1 MNYEAETK
9 KSSKGKLR
17 SSFYWIF
24 YDKGD
29 ETKETIESICILFT
43 ILAVTMAAQFL
54 MVGTVKEQIDE
65 WETSTISKWR
75 VVGKFVDDTYREN
88 TYYLALQDSKYKW
101 AKEVSNVKYNITNVG
116 STVSVEY
123 TKSDLFPENKPKYL
137 AIIGFISIAVQILLL
152 ITIFICIAGLF
163 GNSDTDDHRFGSWIR
178 SNNNR
183 VSDDDPRVRE
193 LFDKYVCRYNLI
205 KVLLSILTVGCST
218 WCVYYLVLICKLA

>member
-1 MNYEAETK
+1 
-9 KSSKGKLR
+9 
-17 SSFYWIF
+17 
-24 YDKGD
+24 
-29 ETKETIESICILFT
+29 
-43 ILAVTMAAQFL
+43 

-152 ITIFICIAGLF
+152 ITLFVCIAGLF

-193 LFDKYVCRYNLI
+193 LFDRYVCRYNLI
-205 KVLLSILTVGCST
+205 KVLVTILTVGCST